1 MKLISALEMA
11 EASGLETVAEAIF
24 NIRLHAASLFSY
36 GSYMFEVTELLLEW
50 RSIRESTE
58 FEPTSSIREVLEWL
72 RKES

>member
-1 MKLISALEMA
+1 MRLIGALEMA

-50 RSIRESTE
+50 KNIRENTE
-58 FEPTSSIREVLEWL
+58 FELTSSIKEVLDWL